1 MSMVTLISPT
11 SLSNGKFSGRAIPIM
26 VTFTM
31 FENLFQDWNTVMKKS
46 IKFLDTIYCL
56 VRLIIVPEP
65 RRQSRLC
72 ITGTFFQQNGLVDG
86 LVQMNILMKTWK

>member
-1 MSMVTLISPT
+1 
-11 SLSNGKFSGRAIPIM
+11 M

-31 FENLFQDWNTVMKKS
+31 FENIFQDWNTVMKS

-56 VRLIIVPEP
+56 VRLNIVPEP
-65 RRQSRLC
+65 KKA
-72 ITGTFFQQNGLVDG
+72 ITALHHGTFFQQNGLVDG